1 MNSNITQGV
10 VECIN
15 NIRKE
20 IEGIE
25 VMLGA
30 EINETFDD
38 KFSQIG
44 VMLMMLFEFSV
55 GQDEKTEA
63 EIEKLSKHFHNL
75 RKEIQLRVNY
85 NQVDYV
91 SDDD

>member
-1 MNSNITQGV
+1 MNSNNTQGV
-10 VECIN
+10 AECIN

-30 EINETFDD
+30 EIDETIDD
-38 KFSQIG
+38 KISQIG
-44 VMLMMLFEFSV
+44 VMLMLLFEFGA
-55 GQDEKTEA
+55 GQDEETEA

-75 RKEIQLRVNY
+75 RKEIQLRVNPY
-85 NQVDYV
+85 QVDYEN
-91 SDDD
+91 DDY